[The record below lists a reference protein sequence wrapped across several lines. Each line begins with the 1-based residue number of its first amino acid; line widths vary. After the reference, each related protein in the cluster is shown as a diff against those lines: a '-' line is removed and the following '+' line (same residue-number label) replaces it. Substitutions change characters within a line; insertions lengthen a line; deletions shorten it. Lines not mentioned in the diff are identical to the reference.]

1 VCDSAEGVS
10 TGATV
15 LILDSDIA
23 GVEHLGEWVAQFG
36 RLYGLES
43 TTVNELNLALEEA
56 VMNVIQYGRLEP
68 HEAAIRLTL
77 RIGGGEIV
85 ATVTDGG
92 IAFNPLL
99 APKPDLSADLAER
112 DLGGL
117 GLHLARSLVSS
128 MEYER
133 RNGQNRLTLRKRWG

>member
-1 VCDSAEGVS
+1 MYEGAEGVS

-23 GVEHLGEWVAQFG
+23 SVERLGEWVSEFG
-36 RLYGLES
+36 RRHELDDM
-43 TTVNELNLALEEA
+43 TVNELNLALEEA
-56 VMNVIQYGRLEP
+56 VMNVIQHGRPEP
-68 HEAAIRLTL
+68 REASMRLTL
-77 RIGGGEIV
+77 RMDGDEIV

-92 IAFNPLL
+92 IVFNPLL
-99 APKPDLSADLAER
+99 VPEPDLTADLAER

-133 RNGQNRLTLRKRWG
+133 RNGYNCLTLRKRRE